1 MLRRNIHPNRR
12 RVLEALERGIPLSM
26 KEIGE
31 IAHVSPR
38 SVREYL
44 QHLRAAN
51 EAHIAE
57 WRDNSPG
64 SPTPLWVLGTG
75 EDAEKPVP
83 MTDAERHRRDRA
95 KDGVSELE
103 AARKRAKRHMRKLG
117 ERSMLATLLGV

>member
-31 IAHVSPR
+31 IACVSPR
-38 SVREYL
+38 CVREYL
-44 QHLRAAN
+44 RELKSEGKAR
-51 EAHIAE
+51 IAE

-83 MTDAERHRRDRA
+83 VTEAERRRRDRA
-95 KDGVSELE
+95 KDGVKELE
-103 AARKRAKRHMRKLG
+103 AARKRAKRHMRRLG
-117 ERSMLATLLGV
+117 ERSMVATLLGV